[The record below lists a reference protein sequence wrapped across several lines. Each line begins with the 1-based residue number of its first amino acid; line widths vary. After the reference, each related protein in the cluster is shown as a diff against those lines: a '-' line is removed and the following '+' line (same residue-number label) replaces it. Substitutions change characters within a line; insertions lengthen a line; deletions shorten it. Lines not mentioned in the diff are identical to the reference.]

1 MQTTG
6 VNNMTQFTDIGL
18 SKQASE
24 DLAAQLNNLLSN
36 YQIQYMNARGFHWN
50 IKGKNFFE
58 LHLKFEEIY
67 DQLLLKVDELAERIL
82 TIGGQPLHAF
92 SDYLEHAEIREAK
105 NITDGNEAVT
115 TLLND
120 FTLLLKQQREIL
132 GVASDAED
140 EGTAALMSDYIK
152 EQEKLAW
159 MLKAYLG

>member
-1 MQTTG
+1 
-6 VNNMTQFTDIGL
+6 MTQFSDIGL
-18 SKQASE
+18 STQASE
-24 DLAAQLNNLLSN
+24 DLAVKLNGLLSN

-92 SDYLEHAEIREAK
+92 SDYLERAEIQEAK
-105 NITDGNEAVT
+105 NITDGNEAVA
-115 TLLND
+115 TLLNG

-152 EQEKLAW
+152 EQEKLVW

>member
-1 MQTTG
+1 
-6 VNNMTQFTDIGL
+6 
-18 SKQASE
+18 
-24 DLAAQLNNLLSN
+24 
-36 YQIQYMNARGFHWN
+36 MNARGFHWN

-82 TIGGQPLHAF
+82 TIGGQPLHTF
-92 SDYLEHAEIREAK
+92 SDYLTRADIKEAN

-115 TLLND
+115 NLLNG
-120 FTLLLKQQREIL
+120 FTLLLKQQRTIL
-132 GVASDAED
+132 NLASEVDD

-152 EQEKLAW
+152 EQEKLVW